1 MTEILTKQTAKDK
14 LRTLRVKENI
24 ISYVDKISD
33 KELSFMPYLF
43 QYLEAGPN
51 FFSKMLM
58 AAALDKYASENYQRY
73 SYEHTTI
80 MELKSLLYEP
90 FIS

>member
-1 MTEILTKQTAKDK
+1 
-14 LRTLRVKENI
+14 
-24 ISYVDKISD
+24 
-33 KELSFMPYLF
+33 MPYLF